1 MIACS
6 RRSTVPLILAVLAAA
21 VAVAGAAT
29 AWVPPG
35 PTVGN
40 TFPNPLALEDQ
51 AGNRQELKGLL
62 GHRGAAVFF
71 VRSADWCPF
80 CKGQLKDVNGRL
92 VDFKALGYTVVS
104 VSMDT
109 VDKIAAFHREQ
120 AIGYTMLSDPQGA
133 IVEKLGIRDTQ
144 YADGSEAYG
153 VARPMIFVVDLQFR
167 ITHKYAEESYRNRPD
182 LNRVLADLRQR
193 Q

>member
-62 GHRGAAVFF
+62 GRRGAAVFF
-71 VRSADWCPF
+71 VRSADFATYRW
-80 CKGQLKDVNGRL
+80 
-92 VDFKALGYTVVS
+92 
-104 VSMDT
+104 
-109 VDKIAAFHREQ
+109 
-120 AIGYTMLSDPQGA
+120 LS
-133 IVEKLGIRDTQ
+133 IE
-144 YADGSEAYG
+144 
-153 VARPMIFVVDLQFR
+153 
-167 ITHKYAEESYRNRPD
+167 
-182 LNRVLADLRQR
+182 
-193 Q
+193 